1 MAEWGPLQTSRRL
14 GYVIEVDTSGAHKEI
29 ESLDKRLSQ
38 FMSVAYATLGLMSRM
53 GLGED
58 ATKAIRVIQQLIS
71 TANMLRTTLTLLEM
85 QTPYGWVMAAFSLIG
100 TAMTIESQME
110 SWVA

>member
-1 MAEWGPLQTSRRL
+1 
-14 GYVIEVDTSGAHKEI
+14 
-29 ESLDKRLSQ
+29 
-38 FMSVAYATLGLMSRM
+38 
-53 GLGED
+53 
-58 ATKAIRVIQQLIS
+58 
-71 TANMLRTTLTLLEM
+71 LTLLEM